1 MRLKLLVQYD
11 GRGFHGWQKQDGLPT
26 VQGAILDAFQELGET
41 VGEMAA
47 AGRTDAGVHAWGQ
60 VVHVDVAKNMQLIKY
75 LGGLNRFLP
84 ESVRVARVAE
94 VEADFHAR
102 YSALSR
108 HYTYLLW
115 DRRVLRPDLVGRVG
129 HCVHPLD
136 VEKMRHAIDV
146 IGLGEMDFSGFRDA
160 ECQSSTPLC
169 RILHFDIQRDSES
182 LLRVTIGADHFLH
195 HMVRNLLGTLVEIG
209 SGKRPVTGLADVL
222 AAKDRKLAAMTYS
235 ADGLYF
241 ERVDY
246 KEHSELQFVA

>member
-11 GRGFHGWQKQDGLPT
+11 GRGFHGWQKQEGLPT
-26 VQGAILDAFQELGET
+26 VQGAILDAFHQLGET
-41 VGEMAA
+41 VGDMMA

-60 VVHVDVAKNMQLIKY
+60 VIHADVTKNMQIIKY
-75 LGGLNRFLP
+75 LGGINRFLP
-84 ESVRVARVAE
+84 AAVRVTRVAE
-94 VEADFHAR
+94 VETDFHAR

-115 DRRVLRPDLVGRVG
+115 DRRILRPDLVGRVG
-129 HCVHPLD
+129 HSRRPLD
-136 VEKMRHAIDV
+136 LEKMKQAIEL

-169 RILHFDIQRDSES
+169 RLLCFDIQRVDEG
-182 LLRVTIGADHFLH
+182 LLRVDIGADHFLH

-209 SGKRPVTGLADVL
+209 SDKRPVSGLADVL
-222 AAKDRKLAAMTYS
+222 AARDRRQAAMTYS

-241 ERVDY
+241 NRVEY
-246 KEHSELQFVA
+246 KNHLEIQSIV